1 MAAVRRV
8 GKRHKKLNRSA
19 AGTFFL
25 IAITTFFG
33 IFMIMPMVYSVSTA
47 LKPLDEL
54 WTFPPQFFVQNPT
67 LKNFSDLIRLMS
79 SSTVPFARYIFNTVF
94 ISVVGTAGNVLISS
108 MCAYGISKLK
118 VRGSNVMFQM
128 VVLALMFNG
137 TVTAIPGFLVIRAFG
152 WINSYAAVIVP
163 AFAAP
168 LGLYLMK
175 QFMEQMVPDTLLE
188 AARIDGASEY
198 TIFFKIVMMIVK
210 PAWLTLIIFTFQ
222 SLWSLSSSVYI
233 YDEQLK
239 TFSYALSQILAG
251 GIARAGAGAAAAVVT
266 LLVPMIV
273 FIISQSNVVETMATS
288 GMKD

>member
-1 MAAVRRV
+1 MATVHRV

-19 AGTFFL
+19 AGTFLL
-25 IAITTFFG
+25 ISITAFFG
-33 IFMIMPMVYSVSTA
+33 IFMIMPLVYSISTA

-67 LKNFSDLIRLMS
+67 FKNFSDLIRLMS
-79 SSTVPFARYIFNTVF
+79 SSTVPFARYIFNTVL
-94 ISVVGTAGNVLISS
+94 ISVIGTAGHVIISS
-108 MCAYGISKLK
+108 MCAYGFSKLK
-118 VRGSNVMFQM
+118 VKGTNIMFQM

-137 TVTAIPGFLVIRAFG
+137 TVTAIPGFLVIRTLG

-210 PAWLTLIIFTFQ
+210 PAWLTLVIFSFQ
-222 SLWSLSSSVYI
+222 SLWSLGSSVYI

-266 LLVPMIV
+266 LMVPVIV